1 MFIITKLNRFLREFF
16 KSQNAF
22 ENLLHEPYEFL
33 VGGFGV
39 ATGSMMI
46 FEHQHLAV
54 DLKSGLI
61 LGGLCFAL
69 AYIRI
74 IQGVEVIT
82 YQRNLL
88 KLSPFSMSTQDV
100 PASQKDLFIG
110 KGFKWGLIHR
120 QRLHLL
126 SMVGNEYYL
135 QPGLLR
141 PAVKSEIG
149 GKPWLHGVGANDE
162 KDITL
167 SQGARNGHML
177 VFGMTRVGKTR
188 LLSILVNQDIRN
200 HDAVIV
206 IDPKGDLEVLQDIY
220 SACAAAG
227 RLQDLMVLHPGFP
240 QVSAK
245 YNPLASF
252 SNVSE
257 VATRVASAISASGE
271 GKQFQDFAWK
281 FLNITA
287 ACILEMGEPMC
298 YKTLSFYVAR
308 PKQTLLAYCDRILP
322 KADPHYLQKIEAV
335 IQEFKKTDD
344 NGSVIEI
351 ARSQAINIYLHRYIE
366 EVTAKG
372 DATALHSTITDL
384 HHAANV
390 GDEFYGKITA
400 SLGPVFDKINKTSAS
415 EVFSWSYNFGL
426 PEIKLANVIK
436 RKKVLYIGLDAM
448 VNKAMAE
455 AVGQALISDLVSLAG
470 RMYKDNQ
477 GQEYTLKI
485 HADEFA
491 EIVRDEFITLLNK
504 AGGAGYSVTAYTQ
517 TKNDIGAVFSGN
529 ADKPEM
535 ILGNFGTK
543 VMLRVAND
551 ETAKIMT
558 DAVEEVRARS
568 LTPSTM
574 SNDKADGSSG
584 DLFTTYNTDT
594 ITESSHKIIVEND
607 LTSLPKGQAFVL
619 TNGGELYK
627 IRIPLPKNDGNAPK
641 SFAAIMS
648 EVNL

>member
-1 MFIITKLNRFLREFF
+1 MFIITKLNRFLRGFF

-33 VGGFGV
+33 VGGYGI
-39 ATGSMMI
+39 ATGSMII
-46 FEHQHLAV
+46 FEHQHLAL
-54 DLKSGLI
+54 DLQSGLI
-61 LGGLCFAL
+61 LGGLCLAL

-74 IQGVEVIT
+74 LQGIEVLT

-88 KLSPFSMSTQDV
+88 KLSPFSMSTKEV
-100 PASQKDLFIG
+100 PVSQKDLFIG
-110 KGFKWGLIHR
+110 RGFKWGLIHR

-135 QPGLLR
+135 KPGLFR
-141 PAVKSEIG
+141 PAVKEEIG
-149 GKPWLHGVGANDE
+149 GKPWLHGVGALAE
-162 KDITL
+162 SDITL
-167 SQGARNGHML
+167 SQASRNSHML

-188 LLSILVNQDIRN
+188 LLSVLVNQDIRN
-200 HDAVIV
+200 GEAVII

-220 SACAAAG
+220 SACVASG
-227 RLQDLMVLHPGFP
+227 RLQDLVILHPGYP
-240 QVSAK
+240 DISAK

-252 SNVSE
+252 SNISE

-287 ACILEMGEPMC
+287 ACILEMGEPIS
-298 YKTLSFYVAR
+298 YKTLSFYVTR
-308 PKQTLLAYCDRILP
+308 PKNTLLAYCDRVLP
-322 KADPHYLQKIEAV
+322 KVDPHYFEKIEAV
-335 IQEFKKTDD
+335 IQEYRKIDD
-344 NGSVIEI
+344 NNLHIEI
-351 ARSQAINIYLHRYIE
+351 PRSKAINIYLQRYIE

-372 DATALHSTITDL
+372 EATSLHSTITDL

-400 SLGPVFDKINKTSAS
+400 SLGPVFDKINKTNAC
-415 EVFSWSYNFGL
+415 EVFSWDDNFGL
-426 PEIKLANVIK
+426 PEIKLEDVIK
-436 RKKVLYIGLDAM
+436 RKKILYIGLDAM
-448 VNKAMAE
+448 VNKAMSE
-455 AVGQALISDLVSLAG
+455 AIGQALIADLVSLAG
-470 RMYKDNQ
+470 RMYKDTKSQND
-477 GQEYTLKI
+477 TLKI

-491 EIVRDEFITLLNK
+491 EIVRDEFVTLLNK
-504 AGGAGYSVTAYTQ
+504 AGGAGYGVTAYTQ
-517 TKNDIGAVFSGN
+517 TKNDIGAVFGGN
-529 ADKPEM
+529 SDKPEM
-535 ILGNFGTK
+535 LMGNFGTK
-543 VMLRVAND
+543 IMLRVAND
-551 ETAKIMT
+551 ETAKVMT

-568 LTPSTM
+568 VTPSTM

-584 DLFTTYNTDT
+584 DLFTTSNTDA

-627 IRIPLPKNDGNAPK
+627 IRIPLPKNDGNAPW